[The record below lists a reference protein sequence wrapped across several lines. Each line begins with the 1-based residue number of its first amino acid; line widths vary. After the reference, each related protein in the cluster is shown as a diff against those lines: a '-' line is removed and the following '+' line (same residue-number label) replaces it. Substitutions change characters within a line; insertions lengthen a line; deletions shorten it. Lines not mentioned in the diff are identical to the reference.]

1 MRRRLFLLTSQL
13 LLALVFTLR
22 STQAALPPDQKAPL
36 ASTDSTDANIAQI
49 EAEMLQTWQ
58 YSQHPFDQE
67 ISSRF
72 LDRYL
77 ETLDYSHIYFL
88 QSDISEFEA
97 YRTNLHVLTLQDH
110 DMNPCWVIFARF
122 MQRANER
129 INYVTNL
136 LATTKFDFSGHDRF
150 IVNRHTLP
158 YAKDLNEAKEFWRQ
172 ELRCEYLDQL
182 LVAQGIE
189 FTGTVS
195 YAPKGD
201 LGIMISR
208 NKAHPQ
214 DFEYFPTRILGKNGH
229 TFGSVEINANGSN
242 ATIHLPWHQGTDL
255 SKITNTF
262 FSSSGAKLGEI
273 HFHHVALGSSTN
285 PAALATNYAAF
296 IHLEET
302 NLAAINKALTN
313 HYVQMLDNYKDL
325 EHDRVFELYMN
336 ALARA
341 YDPHSDYMGHLE
353 AENFA
358 IQMKLSL
365 FGIGAVLEK
374 DRNYCK
380 IRDLKEGPAKRSG
393 QIKEDD
399 RIVAVAQSNAE
410 PVDVVGMPLD
420 KIVEMIRGPK
430 GTQVTLTIIPVDA
443 AETVR
448 KEVTL
453 IRDEIK
459 LEDQAAKAMLY
470 EIPSATNSP
479 PLKLG
484 VIDLKSFYADND
496 HPEVNTTSD
505 VTRLI
510 NRLKQEKVDGVI
522 LDLRGNGGGYLEE
535 AIKLTGL
542 FNPKGPVVQT
552 RDPNGAIFSDPS
564 PEPEPLYDGPLV
576 VLTSVFSASASEILA
591 GALQDYGRALMVGDH
606 STFGKGTVQTMQY
619 LTNWLDLKRMD
630 YSYDPGELKVTIK
643 KFYRAGGVSTQ
654 LQGVLSD
661 IELPSIDDA
670 ADVGER
676 SLPNA
681 MPCDKV
687 TSANHLEELQ
697 LNRVKPYL
705 TELQARSRQRV
716 EKDKD
721 FSYIREDME
730 MFRKEQADKSLS
742 LNETERVAEQKTET
756 ARAEA
761 RKKERLSRKKSAEKV
776 YEITLKN
783 VDLAQLQSPIVK
795 TNSAANARNNPK
807 LDPNE
812 DETPA
817 EESAIDPT
825 LEETKRILMDYIELL
840 KKGPVISRAP

>member
-1 MRRRLFLLTSQL
+1 MRRRLSLLTSPL
-13 LLALVFTLR
+13 LLALVFTLQ
-22 STQAALPPDQKAPL
+22 STQAALPSEQKAPL

-67 ISSRF
+67 ISGRF

-88 QSDISEFEA
+88 QSDINEFET
-97 YRTNLHVLTLQDH
+97 YRTNLHVLTMQDH
-110 DMNPCWVIFARF
+110 DMSPCWVIFSRF

-136 LATTKFDFSGHDRF
+136 LATTKFDFGGHDRF
-150 IVNRHTLP
+150 IINRHTLP

-189 FTGTVS
+189 FTGKVN
-195 YAPKGD
+195 YVPKGD
-201 LGIMISR
+201 LGIVISR
-208 NKAHPQ
+208 DKVHPL
-214 DFEYFPTRILGKNGH
+214 DFEYFPTKILGKNGH
-229 TFGSVEINANGSN
+229 AFGSVELNPNGSN
-242 ATIHLPWHQGTDL
+242 ATIRMPWRQSTDL
-255 SKITNTF
+255 SKVTNTF
-262 FSSSGAKLGEI
+262 FSASGVKLGDI
-273 HFHHVALGSSTN
+273 HFHHVAAGTSTN
-285 PAALATNYAAF
+285 QAALTTNYTAV

-302 NLAAINKALTN
+302 NLAAINKTLTN

-470 EIPSATNSP
+470 ELPSTTNRP
-479 PLKLG
+479 PFKLG

-510 NRLKQEKVDGVI
+510 NRLKQEKVDGII

-705 TELQARSRQRV
+705 AELQARSRQRL

-721 FSYIREDME
+721 FNYIREDIE
-730 MFRKEQADKSLS
+730 IFRKEQADKSLS

-761 RKKERLSRKKSAEKV
+761 RKKDRLSRKKSNEKI

-783 VDLAQLQSPIVK
+783 VDAAQLQPLPVK
-795 TNSAANARNNPK
+795 TNNPK
-807 LDPNE
+807 LDPNA
-812 DETPA
+812 DGTPA
-817 EESAIDPT
+817 EDLIVDPT
-825 LEETKRILMDYIELL
+825 LEETKRILLDYIELL
-840 KKGPVISRAP
+840 KKGPAISRVP